1 MLPLLIV
8 IGLLALM
15 GGAAFLVMRNR
26 TNERMR
32 ERLTF
37 GFQEIIEEE
46 VEDLSAGDYG
56 LTGRERFYY
65 HLQRFFESTSGR
77 LSLAGGGA
85 GAAALF
91 GLISQMKLQQIAT
104 FSVAGGLGTLLI
116 AMTMLSLRTS
126 KRERMIRKELPNV
139 MEMMAAIMEG
149 GLAFEASLG
158 HILRESDP
166 KHPLFFDLN
175 VVSEAMRRGRRRS
188 EALRLWA
195 ERCNLAQIADV
206 TSGLIQADQ
215 TGSSLGSV
223 LRHHGQALMRDNE
236 AEIQRRAERL
246 PIRMLMPMMLTI
258 LPSVII
264 VAALPSFLKVIRVME
279 EIMGGATGMVK

>member
-1 MLPLLIV
+1 MTLILSVGLLIILAGV
-8 IGLLALM
+8 AVLL
-15 GGAAFLVMRNR
+15 MRNR
-26 TNERMR
+26 QNQRMR
-32 ERLTF
+32 ERLAF
-37 GFQEIIEEE
+37 GFQEVVEE
-46 VEDLSAGDYG
+46 VSEDLSAGDYG
-56 LTGRERFYY
+56 LTGREKFYY
-65 HLQRFFESTSGR
+65 HLQRFFETPKGR
-77 LSLAGGGA
+77 LLLAGA
-85 GAAALF
+85 GAGATAVF
-91 GLISQMKLQQIAT
+91 GFISQMKFQQIAT
-104 FSVAGGLGTLLI
+104 FAVAGGLGTLLI
-116 AMTMLSLRTS
+116 AMTMLNLRTS